1 MLKWLFGSAKPKS
14 EPMPVQVPVSSV
26 EAKRDA
32 TVSEKPH
39 VANRVEPAAPIG
51 FVAYTAAD
59 LKEHFGVSD
68 EVAAQIALDHADLLA
83 FDRTSGF
90 GAQLRAAPR
99 DGNLAHELYK
109 DRYAAPAHI
118 VSGVRTFFMF
128 VAIAREQQ
136 LKAVDLNIK
145 KSEWMDSHAVT
156 PPCHPG
162 MDGKQFNPLK
172 GARFKGKYVLPGVTL
187 GCKCMSRPIISFD

>member
-14 EPMPVQVPVSSV
+14 EPAQAPVAPG
-26 EAKRDA
+26 EARREA
-32 TVSEKPH
+32 GVSEKPL
-39 VANRVEPAAPIG
+39 AASEKESATPIG

-59 LKEHFGVSD
+59 FKEHFAVSD
-68 EVAAQIALDHADLLA
+68 DVAAKIALDYADLLD
-83 FDRTSGF
+83 FDGTSGF

-99 DGNLAHELYK
+99 DSNVANELYAG
-109 DRYAAPAHI
+109 RYAAPAHI
-118 VSGVRTFFMF
+118 VSGLRTFFMF

-136 LKAVDLNIK
+136 LKARDLKIK
-145 KSEWMDSHAVT
+145 KSEWVDSHAVV

-162 MDGKQFNPLK
+162 MDGKQFNPLQ

-187 GCKCMSRPIISFD
+187 GCKCMSRLIISFD